1 MKLREEGIVM
11 DKVVMVGVFDFVNF
25 HVCKALLDKGIE
37 VRGVQIES
45 EENEDIVR
53 EKRLEIGRNANF
65 TEVSLGGITKDKNEN
80 ETIVLSVYD
89 LYMRYKEEYLLNED
103 MLFNLIRKIQWEQ
116 IVILV
121 PSQLLNEVIDS
132 KPEVIIEDFIKRTH
146 VHNKNIH
153 LLYLPTIYGPW
164 QPDTFMFQSSI
175 LTEMNR
181 GKPFRGL
188 REETD
193 DALFAQDTAQLII
206 EIIENQEPGRYLIQ
220 SGKSNQWEKCAAF
233 LRINEHGLNRNLQI
247 REEGLTKIIVN
258 STVPISVGLTMQ
270 IEHAY
275 RIYSEKK

>member
-1 MKLREEGIVM
+1 MKLGEEGLVM

-37 VRGVQIES
+37 VTGVQIEE
-45 EENEDIVR
+45 EENDDIVL

-65 TEVSLGGITKDKNEN
+65 IEVSLGELTKDKKEN

-89 LYMRYKEEYLLNED
+89 LYMRYKEEYLLNEHR
-103 MLFNLIRKIQWEQ
+103 LFNLLRKTQWEQ

-132 KPEVIIEDFIKRTH
+132 KPEVVIEDFIKRTH
-146 VHNKNIH
+146 AQSENIH

-175 LTEMNR
+175 LNEMNR

-188 REETD
+188 REETG
-193 DALFAQDTAQLII
+193 DALFVQDTAQLII
-206 EIIENQEPGRYLIQ
+206 EIIEKQEPGRYLLQ

-233 LRINEHGLNRNLQI
+233 LGINEQGINRKLQI
-247 REEGLTKIIVN
+247 VEEGLTKISVI
-258 STVPISVGLTMQ
+258 STVPISVGLTKQM
-270 IEHAY
+270 EHAY
-275 RIYSEKK
+275 RIYSE

>member
-1 MKLREEGIVM
+1 MKLGEAGIVM
-11 DKVVMVGVFDFVNF
+11 DKVVIVGVFDFVNF

-45 EENEDIVR
+45 EENEDIVIQ
-53 EKRLEIGRNANF
+53 KRLEIGRNANF
-65 TEVSLGGITKDKNEN
+65 CEVSLGDISNDSYEN

-103 MLFNLIRKIQWEQ
+103 MLFNLISKNQWRQ

-121 PSQLLNEVIDS
+121 PSQLLKEVIDS
-132 KPEVIIEDFIKRTH
+132 KAEVIIEDFIIRTKAQ
-146 VHNKNIH
+146 NKNIH

-175 LTEMNR
+175 LTEMNK

-188 REETD
+188 REETG
-193 DALFAQDTAQLII
+193 DALFVQDSTQLLI
-206 EIIENQEPGRYLIQ
+206 EIIENQEPGRYLLQ
-220 SGKSNQWEKCAAF
+220 SGKNHQWDKCAAF
-233 LRINEHGLNRNLQI
+233 LRINEQGSNRILEI

-258 STVPISVGLTMQ
+258 SNVPISVGLTKQ
-270 IEHAY
+270 IEHAH
-275 RIYSEKK
+275 RLYSK